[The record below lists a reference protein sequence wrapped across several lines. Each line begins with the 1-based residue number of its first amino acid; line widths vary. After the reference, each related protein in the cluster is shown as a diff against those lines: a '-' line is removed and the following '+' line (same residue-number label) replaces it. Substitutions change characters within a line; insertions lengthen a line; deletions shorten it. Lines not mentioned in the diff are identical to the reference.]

1 MLTHKEIDQ
10 YWKEFRAIQE
20 KWWSAFT
27 GHVPDSTTGRAELQ
41 RLALKV
47 GASTQSVS
55 VDPETGYS
63 KGRPATTSELVY
75 NIHQALQTASMIEAC
90 QTATRN
96 YVITVAASVAAI
108 LGALV
113 SWAAILWGR

>member
-1 MLTHKEIDQ
+1 MLTHNEIDQ
-10 YWKEFRAIQE
+10 YWKEFRTIQE

-27 GHVPDSTTGRAELQ
+27 GHMPDATTGKTELQ

-55 VDPETGYS
+55 IDPETGYS

-75 NIHQALQTASMIEAC
+75 NIHQALQTASMIDAS

-96 YVITVAASVAAI
+96 YLITVVASIVAI
-108 LGALV
+108 LGALF